1 MDLIKKIETKRIV
14 QLKHSNGK
22 VEMVKMT
29 DKEIANFVKLIDR
42 PKMYIVG

>member
-1 MDLIKKIETKRIV
+1 MDLIKKIEIKRIV

-29 DKEIANFVKLIDR
+29 DKEISDFIKSTNR